1 MWLWAFFFVVVV
13 IEVWY
18 AFAFVYA
25 YIQLRE
31 RMLLLPALQ
40 ALLMLA
46 VFGYLAYS
54 LANNQAASLFVAIPL
69 LLGTL
74 IISLFWRR
82 SPSGLAQFIKSY
94 PRGTIDVLSF
104 RKPVMDLKRRVR
116 TK

>member
-1 MWLWAFFFVVVV
+1 MWLWVFFLIVIV

-25 YIQLRE
+25 YVQLRE

-40 ALLMLA
+40 ALLMLGA
-46 VFGYLAYS
+46 FVYLAYS
-54 LANNQAASLFVAIPL
+54 LANNQPANLMLILPL
-69 LLGTL
+69 LMGTL
-74 IISLFWRR
+74 LISLFWRR

-104 RKPVMDLKRRVR
+104 RKPVTDLKRRVR

>member
-1 MWLWAFFFVVVV
+1 MWLWAFFLVVIL

-25 YIQLRE
+25 YVQLRE

-40 ALLMLA
+40 ALLMLG

-54 LANNQAASLFVAIPL
+54 LNSGQPASLFVVMPL
-69 LLGTL
+69 LLGVL
-74 IISLFWRR
+74 AISIFWRR
-82 SPSGLAQFIKSY
+82 SPAGLAQFTKSY
-94 PRGTIDVLSF
+94 PRGTLDVLSF
-104 RKPVMDLKRRVR
+104 RKPAADLKRRVR